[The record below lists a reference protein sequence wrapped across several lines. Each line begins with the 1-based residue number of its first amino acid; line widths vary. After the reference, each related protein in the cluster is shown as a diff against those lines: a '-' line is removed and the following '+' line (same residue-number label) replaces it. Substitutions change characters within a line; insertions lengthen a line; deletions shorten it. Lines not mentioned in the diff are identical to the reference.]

1 METQLHAIGW
11 NCFGWQNLH
20 SFIILYYTIYSPSS
34 HEVLQEGSKFQMQQV
49 FTEEM
54 ACVTPHSM

>member
-11 NCFGWQNLH
+11 NCSCWQNLH

-49 FTEEM
+49 FTEETV
-54 ACVTPHSM
+54 CVTPHSM